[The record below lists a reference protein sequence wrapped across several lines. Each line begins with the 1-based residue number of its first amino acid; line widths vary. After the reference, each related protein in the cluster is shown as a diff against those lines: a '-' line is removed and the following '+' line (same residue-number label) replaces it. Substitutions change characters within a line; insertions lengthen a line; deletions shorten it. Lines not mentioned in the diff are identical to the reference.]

1 MHRPTEGL
9 REGRHVADR
18 RAPAG
23 KDRTAAFL
31 RLDRAPREGFHV
43 SRPAAGQ
50 GRIVQFL
57 RIARGR
63 LA

>member
-1 MHRPTEGL
+1 MQRPTEG
-9 REGRHVADR
+9 RHIADR

-23 KDRTAAFL
+23 KARTAAFL
-31 RLDRAPREGFHV
+31 RLDRAPRETFHV
-43 SRPAAGQ
+43 SRDGAGAN
-50 GRIVQFL
+50 RIVQFL